1 MSLKNNISELVQSL
15 TDRAAALERRRTL
28 EAERSPEQYE
38 ARRVHLALDEQV
50 EAHYATLIATL
61 VASQSGGL
69 IEFDLLTLGSSEADA
84 LRRLLSERGLLHLM
98 EPARPNTLPELVD
111 AWRQAAFTLEAARAL
126 DSLRM
131 SVVADELPSAI
142 EAFDGK
148 IRNTQPE
155 AWLRAVATYQAL
167 RANLA
172 GDAEVVDADRL
183 NGEATHQNAR
193 RWLKRY
199 DDLTELLQTMVERL
213 SESNM
218 LSFELEE
225 LDVPARRALVSAMD
239 GGLCRQ
245 RQLAPQPQTRRQLEV
260 MTETETETET
270 DSDLQ

>member
-1 MSLKNNISELVQSL
+1 MSLRNNIAALLKSL
-15 TDRAAALERRRTL
+15 TDRAAAKEHWLAL
-28 EAERSPEQYE
+28 KAEGSADQYD
-38 ARRVHLALDEQV
+38 ARRAHLAIDEQV
-50 EAHYATLIATL
+50 EANYRDLVDTLT
-61 VASQSGGL
+61 ASQTGGL
-69 IEFDLLTLGSSEADA
+69 VEFDLLALGQSEVDS
-84 LRRLLSERGLLHLM
+84 LRRLLSERGLLALM
-98 EPARPNTLPELVD
+98 EPARPDTLPELVD

-131 SVVADELPSAI
+131 SVVADELPAAV

-148 IRNTQPE
+148 IRKTQPG

-167 RANLA
+167 RVNLA

-183 NGEATHQNAR
+183 NGEATHFNAR

-225 LDVPARRALVSAMD
+225 LDVDARRALVSAMD

-245 RQLAPQPQTRRQLEV
+245 RQLAPQPQTRRQLETL
-260 MTETETETET
+260 TETETE
-270 DSDLQ
+270 SDRQ